1 MSIRRI
7 CYSLFVQDGF
17 QIFQNGRI
25 IEQFITEKTEQ
36 YQIEM
41 TIPSISD
48 MKNVELQN
56 LINEQ
61 IQQDADRHVDE
72 LKEAAKANR
81 LAKNYTLKANYKI
94 ENMEGI
100 ISITILYD
108 MYLGGAHSSIEKLSY
123 NYDTVSGKRLELS
136 DLFDGR
142 DYINILNNE
151 IREQIARR
159 NKSLGYIAIDNFTT
173 VKPNTNFY
181 IFNNLLVIYF
191 QPYEIAPF
199 AAGIVEFLIP
209 REIYEVK

>member
-41 TIPSISD
+41 TIPFISD

-56 LINEQ
+56 FINEQ

-159 NKSLGYIAIDNFTT
+159 NKSLGYISIDNFTT